1 MPLELE
7 NQKDGCLHVCME
19 ENGLRACC
27 FVSSHH
33 LAATKEG
40 QLRAAINRA
49 ALQAFQFGDPA
60 L

>member
-1 MPLELE
+1 MTFDLQYWG
-7 NQKDGCLHVCME
+7 NDCLHVCLE

-33 LAATKEG
+33 LASSKEA

-49 ALQAFQFGDPA
+49 ALQAFEATPPA

>member
-1 MPLELE
+1 MALELE
-7 NQKDGCLHVCME
+7 QRQDGGVHVCME

-33 LAATKEG
+33 LASSKEA

-49 ALQAFQFGDPA
+49 ALQAFEATPPA